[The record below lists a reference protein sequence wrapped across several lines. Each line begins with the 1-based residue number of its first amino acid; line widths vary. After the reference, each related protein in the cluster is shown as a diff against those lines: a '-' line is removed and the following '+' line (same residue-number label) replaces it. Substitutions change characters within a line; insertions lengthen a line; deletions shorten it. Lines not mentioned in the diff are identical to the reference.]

1 MRAYLKSIDEHVW
14 TSIEEGYT
22 PLTTTSEDGRRTLKP
37 KSTWTP
43 TYYSLAT
50 WNSKGLNAIFCGV
63 DDSQYRHIQK
73 CESAKE
79 AWEILQIT
87 HEGTTTVKRSKLQML
102 TSQFESLRMEENE
115 TFAEFEAKLTDITNK
130 SYMLG
135 EVYSSSKI
143 VRKILR
149 SLPERF

>member
-22 PLTTTSEDGRRTLKP
+22 PPTTISEDKRKSLKP

-43 TYYSLAT
+43 TDYSLAT
-50 WNSKGLNAIFCGV
+50 WKSKGLNAIFCGV

-79 AWEILQIT
+79 AWKILQIT
-87 HEGTTTVKRSKLQML
+87 HEGTTAVKRSKLQML
-102 TSQFESLRMEENE
+102 TSQSKSLQMDENE

>member
-1 MRAYLKSIDEHVW
+1 MRAYLKFIDEHVW

-22 PLTTTSEDGRRTLKP
+22 SPTTTNEDGRRTLKP

-43 TYYSLAT
+43 TYYSLAL
-50 WNSKGLNAIFCGV
+50 WNSKGLNAIFCSV
-63 DDSQYRHIQK
+63 DDSQYRHIKK

-87 HEGTTTVKRSKLQML
+87 HEGTTAVKRSKLQML

-149 SLPERF
+149 SLP